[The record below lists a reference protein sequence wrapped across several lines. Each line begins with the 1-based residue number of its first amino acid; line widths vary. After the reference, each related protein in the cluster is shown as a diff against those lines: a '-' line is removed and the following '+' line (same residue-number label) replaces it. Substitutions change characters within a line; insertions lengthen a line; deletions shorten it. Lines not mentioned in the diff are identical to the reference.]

1 MFLLEV
7 CQVFKK
13 NKVKYA
19 VVGGYAVALHGAV
32 RGTVD
37 VDLVINLTVEDFSR
51 AVKALNQINLVS
63 RLPLTAKEVIL
74 FRLEY
79 IEKRNLIAWSFV
91 DPKLPSR
98 IVDIVLTKDLKQLK
112 TVQKKISGVS
122 IDILSI
128 DDLITMKKESGRP
141 QDLQDVGA
149 LEKIRSEQADEKS

>member
-1 MFLLEV
+1 
-7 CQVFKK
+7 
-13 NKVKYA
+13 
-19 VVGGYAVALHGAV
+19 ALHGAV

-112 TVQKKISGVS
+112 TLQKKISGVS